1 MTDQATLDQVKVA
14 SPCSA
19 DWNAME
25 GDDQARFCKHC
36 QKNVYNLSAM
46 TEKEAATLVRNTEG
60 RLCVRYY
67 RRADGT
73 MLTADCPVG
82 VRTKRQ
88 RAMRNLVALAG
99 TGAAL
104 AAYRLAGTPQQPVE
118 APVAGTMI
126 ALPMVEATPEPVMMG
141 DMAEPPARPEPMMG
155 MVVAV
160 PERLSPEVEMGKPT
174 MGEAP
179 MVDEPRMG
187 RVVMGARA
195 PMPHEK

>member
-1 MTDQATLDQVKVA
+1 MTDQAILNKVKVA

-25 GDDQARFCKHC
+25 GDDQARFCGQCK
-36 QKNVYNLSAM
+36 KNVYNLSAM
-46 TEKEAATLVRNTEG
+46 TEKEAAELVRNTEG

-82 VRTKRQ
+82 AEVKKRRTV
-88 RAMRNLVALAG
+88 RNLTVLA
-99 TGAAL
+99 TAGAAL
-104 AAYRLAGTPQQPVE
+104 TAYRMARTPEPVS

-126 ALPMVEATPEPVMMG
+126 ALPMVEATPEPAMMG
-141 DMAEPPARPEPMMG
+141 DMAAPPPPRPEPTMG
-155 MVVAV
+155 IVMSI
-160 PERLSPEVEMGKPT
+160 PERKPTMGKPT

-179 MVDEPRMG
+179 VAQERIG

-195 PMPHEK
+195 PMPNEK